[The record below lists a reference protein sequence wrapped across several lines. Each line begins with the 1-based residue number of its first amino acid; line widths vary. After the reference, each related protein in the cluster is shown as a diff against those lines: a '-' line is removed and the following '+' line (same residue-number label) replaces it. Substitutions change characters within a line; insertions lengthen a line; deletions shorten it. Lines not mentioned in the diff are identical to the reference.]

1 MPVHNRDVAEI
12 FNHIA
17 DLLELKGD
25 NQFRIRSYRNAART
39 VESMSRN
46 VADMVDA
53 GEDLSS
59 LQGIGKDLA
68 GKIEKIVRRE
78 KLDLL
83 EKLKKEVPE
92 ELTELLKIGGLGP
105 KKLKKIYDELG
116 IRNMDELKEA
126 INARKIRELEGFG
139 KKTEETIQ
147 KEITRLGESGNRF
160 SIATAEEMA
169 APLMEYLGNG
179 KGVEKIEIAGSFRR
193 RKETVGDI
201 DILAVCKKDNDLMER
216 FTGYE
221 DVDRVVSKGEA
232 RSTVILRSGLQVDV
246 RVFEKKSYG
255 AALHYFTGSKEHNV
269 AMRKM
274 AQKQDLKINEYGV
287 FSGKKMIAGKTEE
300 EIYAHFGLA
309 YIEPELRENRG
320 EIDAAASGKLPKL
333 VTLDDIRGDLHTHTD
348 ATDGRMSLKEM
359 AEGARN
365 MGYEYMAVTD
375 HSKRVTVAGEMDVKE
390 VRKQMEKIDR
400 LNEEY
405 DDFRLL
411 KGIEV
416 DILEDGSLDLP
427 DELLKELDLCVCAVH
442 YKFNLSREKQTERI
456 LRAMENRYFTILA
469 HPTGRMIGERDPY
482 ELDMEKIFRAAGE
495 NECFIELSAHPKR
508 LDLVDYHCKQAKDM
522 KVKMAIST
530 DSHSTGNL
538 KNMKYGIGQARR
550 GWLEKDDVLNTLSLD
565 DLVKVVK
572 KKR

>member
-1 MPVHNRDVAEI
+1 MPVHNRDIAEI

-46 VADMVDA
+46 VADMVDE

-78 KLDLL
+78 KIELL

-116 IRNMDELKEA
+116 IKNMDELKEA
-126 INARKIRELEGFG
+126 IDARKIRELEGFG

-169 APLMEYLGNG
+169 ASLMEYLGEG
-179 KGVEKIEIAGSFRR
+179 KGVENLEIAGSFRR

-221 DVDRVVSKGEA
+221 DVERVVSKGEA

-255 AALHYFTGSKEHNV
+255 AAMHYFTGSKEHNV

-287 FSGKKMIAGKTEE
+287 FSGEKMIAGKTEE
-300 EIYAHFGLA
+300 EIYDHFSLE

-333 VTLDDIRGDLHTHTD
+333 VELDDICGDLHTHTD

-375 HSKRVTVAGEMDVKE
+375 HSKRVTVAGGMDVKE
-390 VRKQMEKIDR
+390 VRKQLDKIDR

-405 DDFRLL
+405 DEFRLL

-456 LRAMENRYFTILA
+456 IRAMGNRYFTILA

-482 ELDMEKIFRAAGE
+482 ELDMEKILNAAGE

-508 LDLVDYHCKQAKDM
+508 LDLVDYHCKQAKEM
-522 KVKMAIST
+522 GVKVAIST
-530 DSHSTGNL
+530 DSHSTGGL
-538 KNMKYGIGQARR
+538 ENMKYGIGQARR
-550 GWLEKDDVLNTLSLD
+550 GWLEKDDVLNTMSLD

>member
-1 MPVHNRDVAEI
+1 MPVHNRDIAEI

-25 NQFRIRSYRNAART
+25 NEFRIRSYRNAART

-46 VADMVDA
+46 VADMVDE

-78 KLDLL
+78 KIELL

-116 IRNMDELKEA
+116 IKNMDELKEA
-126 INARKIRELEGFG
+126 IDARKIRELEGFG

-169 APLMEYLGNG
+169 ASLMEYLGEG
-179 KGVEKIEIAGSFRR
+179 KGVENLEIAGSFRR

-221 DVDRVVSKGEA
+221 DVERVVSKGEA

-255 AALHYFTGSKEHNV
+255 AAMHYFTGSKEHNV

-287 FSGKKMIAGKTEE
+287 FSGEKMIAGKTEE
-300 EIYAHFGLA
+300 EIYDHFSLE

-333 VTLDDIRGDLHTHTD
+333 VELDDIRGDLHTHTD
-348 ATDGRMSLKEM
+348 ATDGRMSLKDM

-375 HSKRVTVAGEMDVKE
+375 HSKRVTVAGGMDVKE
-390 VRKQMEKIDR
+390 VRKQLDKIDR

-405 DDFRLL
+405 DEFRLL
-411 KGIEV
+411 KGI
-416 DILEDGSLDLP
+416 
-427 DELLKELDLCVCAVH
+427 
-442 YKFNLSREKQTERI
+442 
-456 LRAMENRYFTILA
+456 
-469 HPTGRMIGERDPY
+469 
-482 ELDMEKIFRAAGE
+482 
-495 NECFIELSAHPKR
+495 
-508 LDLVDYHCKQAKDM
+508 
-522 KVKMAIST
+522 
-530 DSHSTGNL
+530 
-538 KNMKYGIGQARR
+538 
-550 GWLEKDDVLNTLSLD
+550 
-565 DLVKVVK
+565 
-572 KKR
+572 

>member
-25 NQFRIRSYRNAART
+25 NEFRIRSYRNAART
-39 VESMSRN
+39 VESLSRN
-46 VADMVDA
+46 VTDMVDE
-53 GEDLSS
+53 GEDLST

-78 KLDLL
+78 KIELL

-105 KKLKKIYDELG
+105 KKLKKMYDELG
-116 IRNMDELKEA
+116 IRSLDDLQGA
-126 INARKIRELEGFG
+126 IEKHKIRELEGFG

-147 KEITRLGESGNRF
+147 KEIKRLGESGNRF
-160 SIATAEEMA
+160 SIATAEELA
-169 APLMEYLGNG
+169 IPLMEYLENG
-179 KGVEKIEIAGSFRR
+179 QGVEKLEIAGSFRR

-201 DILAVCKKDNDLMER
+201 DILAVCRKDNDLMDR

-221 DVDRVVSKGEA
+221 DVERVVSTGEA

-274 AQKQDLKINEYGV
+274 AQKEDLKINEYGV
-287 FSGKKMIAGKTEE
+287 FSGEKMIAGKTEE
-300 EIYAHFGLA
+300 DIYDHFGLA
-309 YIEPELRENRG
+309 YIEPELREHRG
-320 EIDAAASGKLPKL
+320 ELEAAANGKLPEL
-333 VTLDDIRGDLHTHTD
+333 VGVDDIRGDLHVHTD
-348 ATDGRMSLKEM
+348 ATDGKMSLEEM
-359 AEGARN
+359 AEAARK

-375 HSKRVTVAGEMDVKE
+375 HSKRVTVAGGLDVKE
-390 VRKQMEKIDR
+390 VREQMEKIDR
-400 LNEEY
+400 LNEDY

-427 DELLKELDLCVCAVH
+427 DELLKELDLCICAVH
-442 YKFNLSREKQTERI
+442 YKFNLPRDKQTERI
-456 LRAMENRYFTILA
+456 VRAMENRYFTILA

-495 NECFIELSAHPKR
+495 NECFIELNAHPKR
-508 LDLVDYHCKQAKDM
+508 LDLVDFHCTQAKEM
-522 KVKMAIST
+522 GVKVAIST
-530 DSHSTGNL
+530 DSHTTGHLN
-538 KNMKYGIGQARR
+538 NMKYGIGQARR

-565 DLVKVVK
+565 DLERMIK
-572 KKR
+572 K

>member
-59 LQGIGKDLA
+59 LKGIGKDLA
-68 GKIEKIVRRE
+68 GKIEKIARKE
-78 KLDLL
+78 KIDLL

-105 KKLKKIYDELG
+105 KKLKKLYDELN
-116 IRNMDELKEA
+116 IKNMDDLKEA
-126 INARKIRELEGFG
+126 IDAQKIRELEGFG

-160 SIATAEEMA
+160 SIATAEGMA

-179 KGVEKIEIAGSFRR
+179 KGVENIEIAGSFRR

-201 DILAVCKKDNDLMER
+201 DILAVCKKENDLMER

-221 DVDRVVSKGEA
+221 DVERVVSKGEA

-287 FSGKKMIAGKTEE
+287 FSGEKMIAGKTEE
-300 EIYAHFGLA
+300 EIYDHFGLA

-333 VTLDDIRGDLHTHTD
+333 VELDDIRGDLHTHTD
-348 ATDGRMSLKEM
+348 ATDGRMSLKDM

-365 MGYEYMAVTD
+365 RGYEYMAVTD
-375 HSKRVTVAGEMDVKE
+375 HSKRVTVAGGMDVKE
-390 VRKQMEKIDR
+390 VREQLEKIDS

-405 DDFRLL
+405 DDFTLL
-411 KGIEV
+411 KGVEV

-456 LRAMENRYFTILA
+456 IRAMENRYFTILA

-495 NECFIELSAHPKR
+495 NKCFIELSAHPKR
-508 LDLVDYHCKQAKDM
+508 LDLVDYHCKQAKEM
-522 KVKMAIST
+522 GVKVAIST
-530 DSHSTGNL
+530 DSHSTGGL
-538 KNMKYGIGQARR
+538 ENMKYGIGQARR
-550 GWLEKDDVLNTLSLD
+550 GWLEKDDVLNTISLD
-565 DLVKVVK
+565 DLVKVIK
-572 KKR
+572 K